1 MKKINPFLWFD
12 SEAEQAAKFY
22 VGIFK
27 NSKIG
32 KITRYGEDGLR
43 RKVGDCELQA
53 SKSNRP
59 VTFLHF
65 TETGRFS

>member
-32 KITRYGEDGLR
+32 KITRYGEDGPRLR
-43 RKVGDCELQA
+43 TKVGDCELQA
-53 SKSNRP
+53 SKSNKT

-65 TETGRFS
+65 TET